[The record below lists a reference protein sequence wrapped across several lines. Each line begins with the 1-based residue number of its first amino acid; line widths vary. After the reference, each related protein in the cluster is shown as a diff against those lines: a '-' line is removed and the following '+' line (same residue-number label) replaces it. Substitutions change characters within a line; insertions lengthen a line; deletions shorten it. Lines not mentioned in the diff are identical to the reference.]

1 VSEYELVVE
10 PRNATKKG
18 GARKLRAA
26 GRIPGIFYA
35 AGKSPAC
42 VSIDPRALDRLIAS
56 SAAGMNTLIDLRG
69 EGPLAGQVVMVKEIQ
84 RDPAT
89 GAALHADLYGVDA
102 SRAIHVSVPIHL
114 KGTAKGT
121 KEGGIL
127 DHALRELEL
136 ECLPSAIPQEIPV
149 DVTELGIGDSLHVRD
164 LALPE
169 GVELLS
175 DADLSVVSVVA
186 PVVET
191 VEAEVEA
198 PVEGAEPSEAEP
210 EPSEE
215 EKS

>member
-10 PRNATKKG
+10 PRSARKKG

-26 GRIPGIFYA
+26 GRIPGIYYG
-35 AGKSPAC
+35 AGKRPEC
-42 VSIDPRALDRLIAS
+42 VSLDPRALDRLIAS
-56 SAAGMNTLIDLRG
+56 SAAGMNTLIDLTG
-69 EGPLAGQVVMVKEIQ
+69 ESPPAGQVVMVKEIQ

-89 GAALHADLYGVDA
+89 GAALHVDLYGVDA

-136 ECLPSAIPQEIPV
+136 ECLPGSIPEEIPV
-149 DVTELGIGDSLHVRD
+149 DVTELAIGDSLHVRD
-164 LALPE
+164 LPLPA

-186 PVVET
+186 PVAEEAAV
-191 VEAEVEA
+191 VAEVEE
-198 PVEGAEPSEAEP
+198 EGAEPAAAPAEP
-210 EPSEE
+210 SDE